1 MLLYAR
7 LKNNRQT
14 GIFVCKPSK
23 EKLKIFEIFLTT
35 FSFNGCN
42 RDGFHLCF
50 PKSVHVLANYILM
63 LF

>member
-42 RDGFHLCF
+42 RDGFDL
-50 PKSVHVLANYILM
+50 
-63 LF
+63 

>member
-14 GIFVCKPSK
+14 GIFVCKLTK
-23 EKLKIFEIFLTT
+23 EKLKKFEIFLTT

-42 RDGFHLCF
+42 RDGFHL
-50 PKSVHVLANYILM
+50 
-63 LF
+63 

>member
-23 EKLKIFEIFLTT
+23 EKLKIFEIF
-35 FSFNGCN
+35 FNGCN
-42 RDGFHLCF
+42 RDGFHL
-50 PKSVHVLANYILM
+50 
-63 LF
+63 